1 MRPALFVQLPW
12 RFQPPKPWREIHHP
26 RHDACGSAKALL
38 CKLGC
43 LTQHLLELMPVDQH
57 ATVGMLPALQALNPR
72 AEVLYFTSKAMDRD
86 LEPESI
92 NEAGAV
98 PSRNSELPCF

>member
-1 MRPALFVQLPW
+1 
-12 RFQPPKPWREIHHP
+12 
-26 RHDACGSAKALL
+26 
-38 CKLGC
+38 LGC